1 MNGADV
7 AAAENAVNK
16 NAQFGI
22 FKRPVLDI
30 RTAFVRTYI
39 ITHLFQ
45 IGHIAPDGLAFDD
58 KSEIPLE

>member
-39 ITHLFQ
+39 TLRDVPLRRVFH
-45 IGHIAPDGLAFDD
+45 
-58 KSEIPLE
+58 KSVRKYSYRPRFR